1 MRISARNVLAA
12 AALAA
17 LAVGASSGL
26 GVREGAPGNPR
37 RRLFYNNSVPC
48 GLVGGFEC
56 DPGYDPSW
64 RDSSGGLG
72 FWDVLAPFLEMAM
85 PAIGEQLE
93 ICLA

>member
-48 GLVGGFEC
+48 GGPLWPC